1 VTLSSSR
8 NLGRLADHQP
18 LPDLLPP
25 MARRLTVQHTTMYR
39 YHQPVRFGEHRLM
52 FRPIDSHDLR
62 LTESSL
68 SIEPRPNL
76 RWLHDVF
83 SNSIAIAEFG
93 EDQYADTLTFRS
105 EITVEHYGLV
115 NPDFPIEAY
124 ARELPFTYSSDE
136 LPDLQRTIER
146 HYPDPEHKVDAWA
159 RGFLDAAGSRTQ
171 TEDFLRRMVVGIKES
186 FAYQQRFTPG
196 VQTPVETLACGSGTC
211 RDLALLMME
220 AVRSVGLAAR
230 FVSGYL
236 YDPALDGAEGHM
248 VGAGN
253 THAWVRVYLP
263 GSGWVEFDPTNGMV
277 GGTNLIRVA
286 VTRDPHQA
294 IPLEGTFYGPPEAFA
309 SMDVEVKVT
318 AG

>member
-1 VTLSSSR
+1 MTLPR
-8 NLGRLADHQP
+8 IVVPDQP
-18 LPDLLPP
+18 LSDLLPP
-25 MARRLTVQHTTMYR
+25 MARRLTVHHTTTYR

-68 SIEPRPNL
+68 SIEPRPTL

-83 SNSIAIAEFG
+83 GNSIAIAEFR
-93 EDQYADTLTFRS
+93 EDQYADTLSFHS

-115 NPDFPIEAY
+115 NPEFPIEAF
-124 ARELPFTYSSDE
+124 AQELPFTYSSDE
-136 LPDLQRTIER
+136 LPDLQRAIER
-146 HYPDPEHKVDAWA
+146 HYPDPDRAVDAWA
-159 RGFLDAAGSRTQ
+159 RRFFDTAGNTQ
-171 TEDFLRRMVVGIKES
+171 TEDFLRRMVVGIKEN
-186 FAYQQRFTPG
+186 FGYQERFTPG
-196 VQTPVETLACGSGTC
+196 VQTPVETLGRGAGTC

-220 AVRSVGLAAR
+220 AARSVGLAAR

-253 THAWVRVYLP
+253 THAWVRIYLP

-294 IPLEGTFYGPPEAFA
+294 LPLQGSYFGPPEAFA
-309 SMDVEVKVT
+309 GMAVDVQVT
-318 AG
+318 ADQTV